1 MNTLQKSLISL
12 SVGSLLSVSAQAAVN
27 YAGQPYVGV
36 KVGQYSPDLD
46 DVDDATSYGI
56 YGGYKMTNNFGI
68 EAEFL
73 GTGDENSYEDVI
85 SKEEYSAKTYG
96 LYGTYDYV
104 FPTTN
109 LYAKGR
115 LGIAKN
121 EVEVKDTFKLTGAT
135 EEFKLSETGVAGGLG
150 LGYNITPMASV
161 EAMYN
166 IYPTIDADDNDDIDV
181 SGITLGAHIKF

>member
-1 MNTLQKSLISL
+1 MLC
-12 SVGSLLSVSAQAAVN
+12 
-27 YAGQPYVGV
+27 YFH
-36 KVGQYSPDLD
+36 
-46 DVDDATSYGI
+46 SYGI

-73 GTGDENSYEDVI
+73 GTGDEDSYEDVI

>member
-1 MNTLQKSLISL
+1 MKVLYKTVLTLATA
-12 SVGSLLSVSAQAAVN
+12 SLLSVSAQAAVN
-27 YAGQPYVGV
+27 YAGQPYIGA
-36 KVGQYSPDLD
+36 KVGQYSPDID

-56 YGGYKMTNNFGI
+56 YGGYKMTNNFGV

-73 GTGDENSYEDVI
+73 GTGDTDSYEDGI

-121 EVEVKDTFKLTGAT
+121 EVKVTDTFKLTGASN
-135 EEFKLSETGVAGGLG
+135 ESELSGSGIAGGLG
-150 LGYNITPMASV
+150 LGYNLTPMASI

-166 IYPTIDADDNDDIDV
+166 IYPSIEAEDNDDIDV
-181 SGITLGAHIKF
+181 SGITLGAHFKF

>member
-1 MNTLQKSLISL
+1 MKVLQVTVLAL
-12 SVGSLLSVSAQAAVN
+12 ATASLLSVSAQAAVN
-27 YAGQPYVGV
+27 YAGQPYIGA
-36 KVGQYSPDLD
+36 KVGQYSPDID

-56 YGGYKMTNNFGI
+56 YGGYKMANNFGV

-73 GTGDENSYEDVI
+73 GTGDTDSYEDAI
-85 SKEEYSAKTYG
+85 SREEYSAKTYG

-104 FPTTN
+104 FPTTS

-121 EVEVKDTFKLTGAT
+121 EVTVTDTFKLTNT
-135 EEFKLSETGVAGGLG
+135 SDEYNLSGTGIAGGLG
-150 LGYNITPMASV
+150 LGYNITPMASI

-166 IYPTIDADDNDDIDV
+166 IYPSIEAEDNDDIDV
-181 SGITLGAHIKF
+181 SGITLGAHFKF